1 MQNSPFDFPINKHDY
16 DTEYAEGYD
25 ADGGHSLWE
34 KIKKA
39 DSDAELIAALKDDGD
54 TDDYSGYD
62 DVSTQTQQTIS
73 TLHEQ
78 QSRARAK
85 RQFNLANQIIQSGK
99 LLITE
104 ERQSFAY
111 QEAGYYRH
119 ILHLDQYLVNLCGY
133 EATAKLDV
141 RDVRETVERLSWSE
155 EIRCSF
161 DSFNSCGTL
170 VNLENGLLD
179 LETGELLD
187 HSPQFR
193 FTYVIHASYLQ
204 NEEDPVCPDFDRFC
218 KTSLDGDPDKR
229 QLLLEF
235 IGYICTDTNAGKCA
249 MFLKGQ
255 PDSGKSV
262 IAAFISRLFDAEV
275 VSNIPLHQLGDRFFR
290 AELFGKKLNVAGEIA
305 GRTLKDISIFKC
317 ITGND
322 RITGEFK
329 GRDPFYFTPRCKL
342 LFSGNTMPYT
352 TETDSTTAFANR
364 LRVLLFN
371 HSVPPQE
378 QDRQLLDKLWEER
391 DAIVTLALQ
400 AARDLMERN
409 FAFTLPEDS
418 RQFLDSYAMSGNLIQ
433 TFLAECC
440 ELHPDAKVFNV
451 ALYAAFSDFCAKN
464 GVDRISRAAFYEQLS
479 GVPHVF
485 AKRIRMSGE
494 NRQAHVGIRLKEDL
508 FCGTLEQGEETSCSA
523 MDSPVP

>member
-1 MQNSPFDFPINKHDY
+1 MRNYYND
-16 DTEYAEGYD
+16 EG
-25 ADGGHSLWE
+25 GSIQRERSSLSHLRLE
-34 KIKKA
+34 VDKA
-39 DSDAELIAALKDDGD
+39 AQLVEDILPMNEKDDLFPEHFEECDSPSLGQCLP
-54 TDDYSGYD
+54 S
-62 DVSTQTQQTIS
+62 
-73 TLHEQ
+73 LEQ
-78 QSRARAK
+78 VPSNRTK
-85 RQFNLANQIIQSGK
+85 RQFDLGHRAIQSGK
-99 LLITE
+99 LLMTE
-104 ERQSFAY
+104 EKQAFVY

-119 ILHLDQYLVNLCGY
+119 ILHLDQYLVNFCGY

-141 RDVRETVERLSWSE
+141 RDIRETVERLSWSE

-161 DSFNSCGTL
+161 DSFNSCETM
-170 VNLENGLLD
+170 VNLENGLLN

-187 HSPQFR
+187 HTPQFR
-193 FTYVIHASYLQ
+193 FTYVIHANYMQ
-204 NEEDPVCPDFDRFC
+204 NEEDLICPVFNQFC
-218 KTSLDGDPDKR
+218 ETSLDGDPNKR

-255 PDSGKSV
+255 PNSGKSV

-290 AELFGKKLNVAGEIA
+290 AELLGKKLNVAGEIA
-305 GRTLKDISIFKC
+305 GRTLKDIPIFKC

-322 RITGEFK
+322 RIAGEFK
-329 GRDPFYFTPRCKL
+329 GRNPFYFTPRCKL
-342 LFSGNTMPYT
+342 LFSGNTLPYA
-352 TETDSTTAFANR
+352 TETDSTAAFANR

-391 DAIVTLALQ
+391 DAIITLALR

-418 RQFLDSYAMSGNLIQ
+418 RQFLASYAMSGNLIQ
-433 TFLAECC
+433 AFLEECC
-440 ELHPDAKVFNV
+440 ELHPDAKIFNV

-485 AKRIRMSGE
+485 ARRIRMNGE
-494 NRQAHVGIRLKEDL
+494 NRQGHVGIRLKEGL
-508 FCGTLEQGEETSCSA
+508 FCGTLEQVE
-523 MDSPVP
+523 